1 MVVIFSVFIMLM
13 MVATITCNVSFAA
26 SKKAEADIKEPTVAA
41 ASYVVMSGSTSE
53 VILNGEGDAKLSCGS
68 IVKFMTAM
76 VVLDNMYDDS
86 ELDNIVEVDEKT
98 DLYGDIFKKGES
110 ATVHDMLYAMLV
122 GGSDEAAEA
131 LARYS
136 ASDRKIFI
144 KEMNSK
150 AVELG
155 LMDTQYANPTGLKSK
170 HQYSTALD
178 SARIIQAAMR
188 YPLIRTITGTDS
200 CTLDISSKKKAR
212 KLTVTNT
219 NPLLSS
225 TRNSEQYKYITGGIL
240 SEGDS
245 KDEGGSFDQ
254 YAGTAEQNGME
265 IIVVLLGENSKNTAS
280 DAKNLLAYGFKKVT
294 KNTIVQA
301 DKKVG
306 KAKVKGGAV
315 TRVDAYTASK
325 GYAYVPPEGSTNLV
339 QTKTVMLDDLE
350 APLKAGD
357 KVGEFRIYVADELKG
372 TVDLI
377 TKRDVEKGWFPSQI
391 YISNLASAIIV
402 ILLLLFIVLIGRI
415 VYVRKRRERR
425 REEKRKQMIREAAR
439 KQLEIEEDR
448 RRRNWTYNK

>member
-13 MVATITCNVSFAA
+13 MVTTITCNVSFAA
-26 SKKAEADIKEPTVAA
+26 AKKAAADIKEPTVSAT
-41 ASYVVMSGSTSE
+41 SYVVMSGSTSE
-53 VILNGEGDAKLSCGS
+53 VILNSEGDAKLSCGS
-68 IVKFMTAM
+68 IAKFMTAM
-76 VVLDNMYDDS
+76 VVLDNMYDNS
-86 ELDNIVEVDEKT
+86 ELDNIVEIGEKT
-98 DLYGDIFKKGES
+98 DEYGDSFRKGES
-110 ATVHDMLYAMLV
+110 ATVRDMLYAMLV

-150 AVELG
+150 AVELE
-155 LMDTQYANPTGLKSK
+155 LMDTQYTNPTGLQSK

-188 YPLIRTITGTDS
+188 YPLIKTITGTDS
-200 CTLDISSKKKAR
+200 YTLDISSKKKAR

-225 TRNSEQYKYITGGIL
+225 TKSSEKYKNITGGIL
-240 SEGDS
+240 SRGDS
-245 KDEGGSFDQ
+245 KEKGGSFDQ
-254 YAGTAEQNGME
+254 YAGTAEQDGME
-265 IIVVLLGENSKNTAS
+265 IVVVLLGENSKKTAV

-315 TRVDAYTASK
+315 TRVDAYTESK

-377 TKRDVEKGWFPSQI
+377 TKKDVEKGWFPSQI
-391 YISNLASAIIV
+391 YISNLATVIIAFLLILVSA
-402 ILLLLFIVLIGRI
+402 LIGRI
-415 VYVRKRRERR
+415 VYVQKSRERR